1 MRIQLPG
8 NHYPSLRVALLTVFM
23 VMLIGMA
30 PELAKA
36 ADADLFTPVDQP
48 SSAELR
54 NSTNSVLQALVK
66 DPSSMDIRLLQV
78 RVERL
83 KKNTKSLALQID
95 PATTTI
101 FDKVSVEPGPKNAF
115 TWRGAHG
122 DGSRNQ
128 AYLTRHGKNIV
139 GTIMLEGRQFRLE
152 PLGDGSHALVQMDT
166 NRSSEGKDEVE
177 TPVTAP
183 PIPSEP
189 GTDTTSIHTVRVL
202 TVLTHGAYAV
212 LADPQASVTNA
223 LAIANLGLQNS
234 RINLRFENAGVVA
247 LDWREPEGM
256 GFDEMLK
263 KLRNTNDHDI
273 GLAASH
279 HRESTRADL
288 VSLLAVHPKNRGLAY
303 TNATKSYGFSVVYAL
318 ALPNH
323 TLAHELGHNLG
334 ARHDPDQYTTPT
346 VPAYAHGIRW
356 PGKWSSVMSYACTTG
371 QSCPRINYWSNPD
384 LTYDGTPMG
393 TADKNNNARV
403 LRDNAARVAAFYPDP
418 DK

>member
-1 MRIQLPG
+1 MSTQLPG
-8 NHYPSLRVALLTVFM
+8 NHYPSLRVALLTAFM

-36 ADADLFTPVDQP
+36 ADADLFKPVDQP
-48 SSAELR
+48 SPAELR

-101 FDKVSVEPGPKNAF
+101 FDKVSVEPGPKSAF
-115 TWRGAHG
+115 TWRGAQG
-122 DGSRNQ
+122 DGTRNQ

-166 NRSSEGKDEVE
+166 NRSTEGKDEVE
-177 TPVTAP
+177 TPTTVP

-202 TVLTHGAYAV
+202 TVLSRGAYAV
-212 LADPQASVTNA
+212 LADPQASVANA
-223 LAIANLGLQNS
+223 LAMANNGLQDS
-234 RINLRFENAGVVA
+234 QVNLRYENAGVVP
-247 LDWREPEGM
+247 LDWTEPGDM
-256 GFDEMLK
+256 GFSDMLK
-263 KLRNTNDHDI
+263 KLKDTNDADI
-273 GLAASH
+273 GLPASS

-288 VSLLAVHPKNRGLAY
+288 VALLAVHRTDRGLAY
-303 TNATKSYGFSVVYAL
+303 TNASKAYGFSVVYAL

-334 ARHDPDQYTTPT
+334 ARHDPEQYTTP
-346 VPAYAHGIRW
+346 VLPAYSHGIRW
-356 PGKWSSVMSYACTTG
+356 PGKWRSVMAYPCATG
-371 QSCPRINYWSNPD
+371 HTCDRVNYWSNPD
-384 LTYDGTPMG
+384 LTYQGMPMG
-393 TADKNNNARV
+393 TADKSNNARV
-403 LRDNAARVAAFYPDP
+403 LRENAARVAGFYPAP
-418 DK
+418 NE